1 MSEPANDAASRRT
14 RILHLALPLIG
25 GMISQNV
32 LNLVDTGM
40 VGTLG
45 DDALAGVGLGGFLN
59 FLLSAFI
66 MGLGAGVQAMSSRRV
81 GEGRDAESAIPLNG
95 GLVFALL
102 LGIPASALLVSTAH
116 IFYPWTIDDAA
127 VVAEG
132 VPYLRARLLGM
143 TALAMNFAFR
153 GYWNATDQTALY
165 MRTLIVMHVINIG
178 LNWVLIFGNLG
189 APEMGAAGAGVA
201 SMISTWVGTAMYFAL
216 GVRHARENGFLRGVP
231 NRETMKTIAR
241 VSAPSG
247 AQQFLFAAGLT
258 VFMVMVGE
266 VGKRELAATK
276 VMIDLMLVGILPG
289 IGFGL
294 AAATLAGQALGRGDV
309 DDAEQWGWD
318 VAKIATIVVG
328 SIGIPAVVLPE
339 LILGVFL
346 HDPQTLALAV
356 MPMRII
362 GLTMVFDAV
371 GNVLMNGIIG
381 AGDTKRAAMVSVL
394 MQWLLYLPAV
404 FVLGPMLKIGLVA
417 IFTANLTYRA
427 LQSAV
432 FVRMWRG
439 RKWATTKV

>member
-1 MSEPANDAASRRT
+1 MTEDNDPTARRK

-66 MGLGAGVQAMSSRRV
+66 MGLGAGVQAMASRRV
-81 GEGRDAESAIPLNG
+81 GEGRDTESAIPLNG

-102 LGIPASALLVSTAH
+102 LGIPTSALLVSTAH
-116 IFYPWTIDDAA
+116 VFYPWTIDDPG
-127 VVAEG
+127 VIAEG

-201 SMISTWVGTAMYFAL
+201 SMISTWVGAFMYFVL
-216 GVRHARENGFLRGVP
+216 GLRHARDNGFLRGVP
-231 NRETMKTIAR
+231 DRATMRTIAR

-266 VGKRELAATK
+266 LGKRELAATK

-294 AAATLAGQALGRGDV
+294 ASATLAGQALGRRDV

-318 VAKIATIVVG
+318 VAKIATFVVG
-328 SIGIPAVVLPE
+328 AIGVPALVVPE

-371 GNVLMNGIIG
+371 GNVLMNSMIG
-381 AGDTKRAAMVSVL
+381 AGDTKRAAVVSVA

-404 FVLGPMLKIGLVA
+404 FLLGPMFKVGLVA
-417 IFTANLTYRA
+417 IFCANLVYRA
-427 LQSAV
+427 LQSGV
-432 FVRMWRG
+432 YVYLWRG
-439 RKWATTKV
+439 RKWADAKV